1 MKISVIGTPNALYI
15 FVTHKHTHNLPTTGK
30 LIMKI
35 QDLTNNAKL
44 DSAAMD
50 DIAGGLRFVWKRVRR
65 VRCIFG
71 VKVIYYVWKLV
82 AVYI

>member
-1 MKISVIGTPNALYI
+1 MEHFLHIYNRITANHCHLLYQYRD
-15 FVTHKHTHNLPTTGK
+15 

-35 QDLTNNAKL
+35 QNLSNNAKL

-50 DIAGGLRFVWKRVRR
+50 DIAGGLRFVWKKVRR

-82 AVYI
+82 AVYL

>member
-1 MKISVIGTPNALYI
+1 MEHILLIYNHNTANHYNLLYQYRD
-15 FVTHKHTHNLPTTGK
+15 

-35 QDLTNNAKL
+35 QNLSNNAKL

-50 DIAGGLRFVWKRVRR
+50 DIAGGLRFVWKKVRR

-82 AVYI
+82 AVYL

>member
-1 MKISVIGTPNALYI
+1 
-15 FVTHKHTHNLPTTGK
+15 
-30 LIMKI
+30 MKI
-35 QDLTNNAKL
+35 QNLTNNAKL

-50 DIAGGLRFVWKRVRR
+50 DVAGGLKFVWKRVRR

-82 AVYI
+82 AVYL